1 MLREGGEIPNS
12 EVGPPTHQPSS
23 FQQSDASRHH
33 LQEGPLHPTVT
44 LAHPSGTFREHQ
56 TRFKF
61 AAGATTQPTG
71 TLACGVHRQSQDG
84 SSGEASC
91 MVQTRAKNEVGAVYL
106 SKLATVDCFLKK
118 CLHRRHYCTLLCGT
132 HTHCPSIKGLAT
144 GWPAEVDHSEL
155 AAETLTSSIV
165 PCPLVLAV
173 FLVPSSTDP

>member
-1 MLREGGEIPNS
+1 MLRKGGEIAKS
-12 EVGPPTHQPSS
+12 VLPPT
-23 FQQSDASRHH
+23 SRLRFNKVTPAVTICRKARCTQRSLWPIRRARFENTKRVSNLPRVLRLNPLVH
-33 LQEGPLHPTVT
+33 LHVEFTGSHRTVAVAMQAAWYRT
-44 LAHPSGTFREHQ
+44 
-56 TRFKF
+56 TR
-61 AAGATTQPTG
+61 T
-71 TLACGVHRQSQDG
+71 
-84 SSGEASC
+84 
-91 MVQTRAKNEVGAVYL
+91 KNEVGAVYL

-118 CLHRRHYCTLLCGT
+118 CLHRRLYCTLSCGT